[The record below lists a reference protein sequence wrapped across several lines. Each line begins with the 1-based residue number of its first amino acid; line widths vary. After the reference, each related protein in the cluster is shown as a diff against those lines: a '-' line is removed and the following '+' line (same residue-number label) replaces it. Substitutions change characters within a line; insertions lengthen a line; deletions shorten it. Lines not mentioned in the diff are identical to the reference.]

1 MQDLR
6 DNFTALCYQA
16 ELETD
21 METFESNI
29 TNPRVYLAKYAKKQN
44 GPNTPIFHQAM
55 ASDNADKYIAA
66 MKEEITTL
74 QRMKTWELVD
84 RQPNMNVSNT

>member
-1 MQDLR
+1 MR

-44 GPNTPIFHQAM
+44 DPNTPIFHQAM